1 MFRSNTTC
9 FNFISRGIGMR
20 DESTLHG
27 DKLARKTAFFRKSLS
42 FRSRFMIG
50 TAVSLLFVCFVGAY
64 WMYERERRQLE
75 EYAYDK
81 TQLVMAAV
89 EASRDYVREDLRP
102 KMYEQFGRDFFLL
115 QAMSTSYVGRA
126 VMENFNQV
134 LPQYNYSRVAEN
146 ARNPDSEA
154 NPLEKSMIIH
164 FQQNPGLRN
173 WQGMLNVEGQK
184 QFMRFKPV
192 YFQESCMSC
201 HGRPE
206 NAPGDLLKRYGP
218 QKGFGN
224 HPGDLAGVVAVGIP
238 VQNALIEIKDR
249 AASVF
254 MVLFAGAFLLYLA
267 LVFIFNRVVVNN
279 LRGVLHVF
287 KEEVE
292 EKSLQDFVPETDSD
306 ASRDELQELTEAAV
320 TMSEHLHRTQQELK
334 EYAQNL
340 EQKVAQRTQDLQES
354 KHLLQE
360 KVLARNRELQTLN
373 HISELT
379 TQALGLKDV
388 WPRVLQQGLE
398 LIPAQG
404 AGVYLFLEE
413 EFCLELQYQENALQL
428 PCSVSANQGC
438 KKDPDQSDP
447 ELSASIC
454 QALSGLLSSVTD
466 QDHSHYLNI
475 PMFCRGRVLGVLS
488 FVGLE
493 ETPASQ
499 EQQELL
505 LSVGRQVGIAVQSL
519 EDLQRL
525 IQSKELLQT
534 VFDGITDLLML
545 LDREGRIKMVNK
557 AYLDRFGAQVQDIMD
572 LHCYEAHA
580 GLEEMCS
587 DCALGKVVQS
597 AVPSSKEMPCT
608 SGEIF
613 LVHFYP
619 ILDEDG
625 EVQSVIRYAREIS
638 EQKKMEQKIQQ
649 TEKMV
654 AMGQL
659 ASGVA
664 HEINNPLGIILCY
677 VDLLKRQPLNQPQ
690 GRQDL
695 EVIEKQVIHCK
706 QIVTDLLQFA
716 RGQESVKEPIQTN
729 RIVQE
734 VTQMFHHKFK
744 KNNIQLQL
752 DLEPEL
758 PVIKINA
765 DKIKQV
771 LVNLLMNALQAVPA
785 HGLVQISSGVEP
797 GEGRVWI
804 SIWDNGQGVPDSI
817 QSKIFDPFFS
827 TKETGEGTGLGLAV
841 SYGIVHDHGGEIS
854 IQSEKGSWSRF
865 TVFLPLSPSLQ
876 EGANHD

>member
-1 MFRSNTTC
+1 MQEENR
-9 FNFISRGIGMR
+9 
-20 DESTLHG
+20 LHG
-27 DKLARKTAFFRKSLS
+27 DKLDQKTAFFKKSLS

-50 TAVSLLFVCFVGAY
+50 TAVSLLFICVVGAY
-64 WMYERERRQLE
+64 WMYEREKGQLE
-75 EYAYDK
+75 EYAYEK

-89 EASRDYVREDLRP
+89 ESSREYVREDLRP

-134 LPQYNYSRVAEN
+134 LPQYEYRRVAEN

-154 NPLEKSMIIH
+154 NTLDKSMITH
-164 FQQNPGLRN
+164 FQKNPRLQN

-192 YFQESCMSC
+192 YFDKSCMRC
-201 HGRPE
+201 HGQPAD
-206 NAPGDLLKRYGP
+206 APNDLLKRYGSH
-218 QKGFGN
+218 KGFGN
-224 HPGDLAGVVAVGIP
+224 QPGELAGVVAVGIP

-340 EQKVAQRTQDLQES
+340 EQKVAQRTQALQES

-360 KVLARNRELQTLN
+360 KVLARNRELKTLN
-373 HISELT
+373 RISELT

-388 WPRVLQQGLE
+388 WPRVLQHCLE

-404 AGVYLFLEE
+404 AGVYIFHEQDA
-413 EFCLELQYQENALQL
+413 CLELQYQENARQL
-428 PCSVSANQGC
+428 PCSVSVNHRC
-438 KKDPDQSDP
+438 EREHSHPNP

-454 QALSGLLSSVTD
+454 QTLRGLLRSVTD
-466 QDHSHYLNI
+466 LDQYHYLNI
-475 PMFCRGRVLGVLS
+475 PMFCRGKVLGVLS

-493 ETPASQ
+493 EAPASH

-519 EDLQRL
+519 EDLHRL
-525 IQSKELLQT
+525 MQSKELLQT

-557 AYLDRFGAQVQDIMD
+557 AYVDRFGVQVQDIRD

-580 GLEEMCS
+580 GLDDMCP
-587 DCALGKVVQS
+587 DCALSKVVQS
-597 AVPSSKEMPCT
+597 AVPSSKEMHCS

-619 ILDEDG
+619 ILDEYG
-625 EVQSVIRYAREIS
+625 EVQNVIRYAREIT

-677 VDLLKRQPLNQPQ
+677 VDLLKRQLLELPQ

-695 EVIEKQVIHCK
+695 EVVEKQVIHCK

-752 DLEPEL
+752 DLEPDL

-771 LVNLLMNALQAVPA
+771 LVNLVMNALQAVPA
-785 HGLVQISSGVEP
+785 HGLIQISSGVEP
-797 GEGRVWI
+797 GEDRVWI
-804 SIWDNGQGVPDSI
+804 SIWDNGQGVPESI

-841 SYGIVHDHGGEIS
+841 SYGIVQDHGGEIS
-854 IQSEKGSWSRF
+854 LQSEKGSWSRF
-865 TVFLPLSPSLQ
+865 TVFLPLSPGLQ
-876 EGANHD
+876 EGAHHD

>member
-1 MFRSNTTC
+1 MQEESNLQG
-9 FNFISRGIGMR
+9 N
-20 DESTLHG
+20 
-27 DKLARKTAFFRKSLS
+27 KLAQKKAFFKKSLS

-50 TAVSLLFVCFVGAY
+50 TAVSFLCICILGAY
-64 WMYERERRQLE
+64 WMYEREKRQLE
-75 EYAYDK
+75 DYAYDK
-81 TQLVMAAV
+81 TELVMAAV
-89 EASRDYVREDLRP
+89 EASREYVREDLRP

-134 LPQYNYSRVAEN
+134 LPQYEYRRVAEN

-154 NPLEKSMIIH
+154 NTLEKSMITH
-164 FQQNPGLRN
+164 FQKNPRLGN
-173 WQGMLNVEGQK
+173 WQGMLNVEDQK
-184 QFMRFKPV
+184 QYMRFKPV
-192 YFQESCMSC
+192 YFDKSCMRC
-201 HGRPE
+201 HGQPAD
-206 NAPGDLLKRYGP
+206 APNDLVKRYGP
-218 QKGFGN
+218 RKGFGN
-224 HPGDLAGVVAVGIP
+224 QPGELAGVVTVGIP
-238 VQNALIEIKDR
+238 VQNALLEIKDR

-254 MVLFAGAFLLYLA
+254 MVLFAGAFFLYLV

-292 EKSLQDFVPETDSD
+292 DKSLHDFVPDTGVHP
-306 ASRDELQELTEAAV
+306 SRDELQELTDAAV
-320 TMSEHLHRTQQELK
+320 TLSEHLHRTKQELK
-334 EYAQNL
+334 QYAQNL
-340 EQKVAQRTQDLQES
+340 EQKVAHRTQALQES
-354 KHLLQE
+354 KHLLQD
-360 KVLARNRELQTLN
+360 KVLTRNRELQTLN
-373 HISELT
+373 RISELT
-379 TQALGLKDV
+379 TQAVGLKDV
-388 WPRVLQQGLE
+388 WYKVLKQALE
-398 LIPAQG
+398 MIPVQG
-404 AGVYLFLEE
+404 AGVYLFQEE
-413 EFCLELQYQENALQL
+413 DSQLELQYQENALQL
-428 PCSVSANQGC
+428 PCTVAVNKEC
-438 KKDPDQSDP
+438 PKDRSLSEP
-447 ELSASIC
+447 ELNASIC
-454 QALSGLLSSVTD
+454 QALSGSLSNVKN
-466 QDHSHYLNI
+466 QDHLTYLNI
-475 PMFCRGRVLGVLS
+475 PMFCRGRVMGVLS
-488 FVGLE
+488 LVGLE
-493 ETPASQ
+493 EAQVSQ
-499 EQQELL
+499 GQEELL

-519 EDLQRL
+519 EDRQSL

-557 AYLDRFGAQVQDIMD
+557 AYLDRFGVQFQDIMD
-572 LHCYEAHA
+572 LHCYEVHA
-580 GLEEMCS
+580 GLEDICP
-587 DCALGKVVQS
+587 DCALGQVVQS
-597 AVPSSKEMPCT
+597 AAPSSKEMHCA

-619 ILDEDG
+619 IRGEDG

-649 TEKMV
+649 TERMV

-677 VDLLKRQPLNQPQ
+677 VDLLKRQILELPQ
-690 GRQDL
+690 GKQDL

-716 RGQESVKEPIQTN
+716 RGQKSVKEPVQTN

-734 VTQMFHHKFK
+734 VTQMFHHKSK

-758 PVIKINA
+758 PEIKINA

-771 LVNLLMNALQAVPA
+771 LVNLLMNALQAVSA
-785 HGLVQISSGVEP
+785 HGLILISSGVEP
-797 GEGRVWI
+797 EGERIWV
-804 SIWDNGQGVPDSI
+804 SFWDNGQGVPDSI
-817 QSKIFDPFFS
+817 QCKIFDPFFS
-827 TKETGEGTGLGLAV
+827 TKDTGEGTGLGLAV
-841 SYGIVHDHGGEIS
+841 SYGIVQDHGGEIS
-854 IQSEKGSWSRF
+854 LQSEKGSWSRF